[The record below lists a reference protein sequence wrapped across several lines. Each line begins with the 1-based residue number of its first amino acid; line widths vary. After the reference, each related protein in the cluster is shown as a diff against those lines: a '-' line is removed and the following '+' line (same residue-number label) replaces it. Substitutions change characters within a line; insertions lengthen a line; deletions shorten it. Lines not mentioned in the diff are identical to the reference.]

1 MTASRNRRCDF
12 SRAAARAASEMR
24 AMSPRLV
31 PHARVL
37 AGSLLLLSL
46 AAPGAVE
53 ERRPKLEVLG
63 SVEVPKEANGQPIAE
78 LSGLAWD
85 RDENLLYAVSD
96 QGLVHHFV
104 LRLDGAR
111 IAELKPVFS
120 GRLSAPGGGSRGL
133 VNAEG
138 LDVLNGANGKPSD
151 AELLVALEDGP
162 TIARFTPQGAYVGL
176 VNLPGVLA
184 DSGSYQGKN
193 ARLESV
199 TAHPRHGIL
208 TAPESPLRMR
218 SDDDHTIFATDGREW
233 SFRTFQ
239 PKRSSLK
246 AMEALPDGSL
256 LVLERTRDEKGGA
269 PHARLRHV
277 DLLKCSERGSC
288 PVTDAVSPPGDVL
301 PGNYEGMTRIS
312 DDLYLVVSDHAKR
325 DPVSARLV
333 LFRLT
338 AGP

>member
-1 MTASRNRRCDF
+1 MK
-12 SRAAARAASEMR
+12 

-31 PHARVL
+31 LHGRVL
-37 AGSLLLLSL
+37 TGFVLLLAL
-46 AAPGAVE
+46 AAPAASE
-53 ERRPKLEVLG
+53 ERRARLEVLDN
-63 SVEVPKEANGQPIAE
+63 VEVPKEANGERIGE

-96 QGLVHHFV
+96 QGRIHHFV
-104 LRLDGAR
+104 LRLDGDR

-120 GRLSAPGGGSRGL
+120 SRLSAPGDRPKGL

-151 AELLVALEDGP
+151 TELLVALEDGP
-162 TIARFTPQGAYVGL
+162 AIARFTPQGEYVGL
-176 VNLPGVLA
+176 VDLPGVLT
-184 DSGSYQGKN
+184 DSRSYDGKN
-193 ARLESV
+193 ERLEAV

-208 TAPESPLRMR
+208 TAPEAPLRVR
-218 SDDDHTIFATDGREW
+218 SDDDHTIFAAQGREW

-246 AMEALPDGSL
+246 AMETLPDGSL
-256 LVLERTRDEKGGA
+256 LVLERTRDEKGA
-269 PHARLRHV
+269 DPHARLRHV
-277 DLLKCSERGSC
+277 DLPKCSNGGAC
-288 PVTDAVSPPGDVL
+288 PVTDAIPSSGEVP
-301 PGNYEGMTRIS
+301 PGNYEGMTRIT
-312 DDLYLVVSDHAKR
+312 DDLYLMVSDHTKR

-338 AGP
+338 AQP